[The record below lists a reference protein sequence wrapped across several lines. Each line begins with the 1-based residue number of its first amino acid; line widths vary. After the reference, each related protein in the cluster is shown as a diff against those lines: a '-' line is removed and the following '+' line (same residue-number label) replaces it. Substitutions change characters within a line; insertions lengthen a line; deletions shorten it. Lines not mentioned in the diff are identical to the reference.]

1 MAHYNTVMNQ
11 LLDLVPRHE
20 FGRIVREHGGDRN
33 VKKFSCFQQFA
44 VMLFA

>member
-20 FGRIVREHGGDRN
+20 FERIVREHGGNRN
-33 VKKFSCFQQFA
+33 EGFVSEPKYSSPCQ
-44 VMLFA
+44 V